1 MERVVVTG
9 MGAVTPIGND
19 VPSFWEGLKS
29 GKNGIGPIT
38 HFDATEYKAK
48 LAAEVKDF
56 DPTDYMDKRESK
68 RMERYCHFAIAA
80 AKQAAAQAGIIEGTF
95 DPYRAGVF
103 FGSGVGGLYIFEQEF
118 EKLLEKGPSRVS
130 PLCIPEMIAN
140 MGAAHISME
149 LGFKGESICP
159 VTACATGNHAIG
171 EAYRAIRHGYQDVM
185 IAGGAEAS
193 IIRIATA
200 GFQNMKALHT
210 GEDPDA
216 ASVPFDARR
225 SGFVMGEGAGVL
237 VLESLSHA
245 KARGAVILGEVAG
258 YGATSDAYHIT
269 SPDPE
274 GEGGAHAMRLAIAD
288 AGMQPEQIDY
298 INAHGTST
306 PMNDKIETLAI
317 KKALGNAA
325 TKVHISSTK
334 SMTGHLLGAAGAV
347 EAIACLLAIQHGIV
361 PPTINYKEPDAACD
375 LDITPNHAVEA
386 PIHAAL
392 SNSLGFGGHN
402 ATLLFRKLED

>member
-1 MERVVVTG
+1 MERVVITG

-19 VPSFWEGLKS
+19 VASFWEGLKT
-29 GKNGIGPIT
+29 GKNGIGPIS
-38 HFDATEYKAK
+38 HFDTTNFKAK

-56 DPTDYMDKRESK
+56 DPTLYMDKREAK
-68 RMERYCHFAIAA
+68 RMDHYCHFAVAA
-80 AKQAAAQAGIIEGTF
+80 AKQAFAQSGLTEGSF
-95 DPYRAGVF
+95 DPYRSGVF
-103 FGSGVGGLYIFEQEF
+103 FGSGVGGLKVFEDELP
-118 EKLLEKGPSRVS
+118 KMLEKGPSRVS

-140 MGAAHISME
+140 MGAAHISMA
-149 LGFKGESICP
+149 LSFKGESICP

-171 EAYRAIRHGYQDVM
+171 EAYRAIKHGYQDVM

-193 IIRIATA
+193 IIPIATA

-225 SGFVMGEGAGVL
+225 SGFVMGEGAGAV

-245 KARGAVILGEVAG
+245 KARGATILAEVVG

-269 SPDPE
+269 APDPE
-274 GEGGAHAMRLAIAD
+274 GAGGAKAMELAIAD
-288 AGMQPEQIDY
+288 AGMTPDQIDY

-306 PMNDKIETLAI
+306 PINEKIETMAI
-317 KKALGNAA
+317 KKAMGDAA
-325 TKVHISSTK
+325 YKVHISSTK

-347 EAIACLLAIQHGIV
+347 EAIACVLAMQHSLV
-361 PPTINYKEPDAACD
+361 PPTINYKEPDPDCD

-386 PIHAAL
+386 PIRAAL

-402 ATLLFRKLED
+402 AALVFRRMED

>member
-9 MGAVTPIGND
+9 MGAITPIGND
-19 VPSFWEGLKS
+19 VSSFWEGLKN

-38 HFDATEYKAK
+38 HFDTTDYKAK

-56 DPTDYMDKRESK
+56 DPTVYMDKRESK
-68 RMERYCHFAIAA
+68 RMDRYCHFALAA
-80 AKQAAAQAGIIEGTF
+80 AKQAAAQAGIAEGMF

-103 FGSGVGGLYIFEQEF
+103 FGSGVGGLAVFEDEF
-118 EKLLEKGPSRVS
+118 TKLLEKGPGRVS
-130 PLCIPEMIAN
+130 PLCIPEMISN
-140 MGAAHISME
+140 MGAAHISMA

-171 EAYRAIRHGYQDVM
+171 EAYRAIRHGYQDIM

-225 SGFVMGEGAGVL
+225 SGFVMGEGAGAL

-245 KARGAVILGEVAG
+245 KARGAVILGEIAG

-274 GEGGAHAMRLAIAD
+274 GTSGARAMQLAMAD
-288 AGMQPEQIDY
+288 ADMTPDQIDY
-298 INAHGTST
+298 INTHGTST

-317 KKALGNAA
+317 KKALGEAA
-325 TKVHISSTK
+325 ANVHISSTK

-347 EAIACLLAIQHGIV
+347 EAIACLLAMEHGIV
-361 PPTINYKEPDAACD
+361 PPTINYKEADADCD
-375 LDITPNHAVEA
+375 LNITPNQAVQK
-386 PIHAAL
+386 PIRAAL

>member
-9 MGAVTPIGND
+9 MGVVTPIGND
-19 VPSFWEGLKS
+19 VPSFWEGLKN

-38 HFDATEYKAK
+38 HFDTTDYKAK

-56 DPTDYMDKRESK
+56 DPTTYMDKRESK
-68 RMERYCHFAIAA
+68 RMDRYCHFALAA
-80 AKQAAAQAGIIEGTF
+80 AKQAWAQAGIPEQSF

-103 FGSGVGGLYIFEQEF
+103 FGSGVGGLSVFEEEF
-118 EKLLEKGPSRVS
+118 TKLLEKGSGRVS

-140 MGAAHISME
+140 MGAAHVSMA
-149 LGFKGESICP
+149 LGLKGESICP

-171 EAYRAIRHGYQDVM
+171 EAVRAIRHGYQDIMV
-185 IAGGAEAS
+185 AGGAEAS

-210 GEDPDA
+210 GEDPNA

-225 SGFVMGEGAGVL
+225 SGFVMGEGAGAL

-274 GEGGAHAMRLAIAD
+274 GTGGARAMQLAIAD
-288 AGMQPEQIDY
+288 AGMTPDAIDY

-306 PMNDKIETLAI
+306 PMNDKIETIAI
-317 KKALGNAA
+317 KQALGEAA
-325 TKVHISSTK
+325 KTVHISSTK

-347 EAIACLLAIQHGIV
+347 EAIACLLAMAHDTV
-361 PPTINYKEPDAACD
+361 PPTINYQEADPECD
-375 LDITPNHAVEA
+375 LNITPNQAVEK
-386 PIHAAL
+386 PIRAAL

>member
-19 VPSFWEGLKS
+19 VPSFWEGLKN
-29 GKNGIGPIT
+29 GKNGIAPIT
-38 HFDATEYKAK
+38 HFDTTDYKAK

-56 DPTDYMDKRESK
+56 DPTAYIEKRESK
-68 RMERYCHFAIAA
+68 RMDRYCHFALAA
-80 AKQAAAQAGIIEGTF
+80 AKQAAAQAGITEGMF

-103 FGSGVGGLYIFEQEF
+103 FGSGVGGLSVFEEEF
-118 EKLLEKGPSRVS
+118 TKLLEKGPGRVS
-130 PLCIPEMIAN
+130 PLCIPEMISN
-140 MGAAHISME
+140 MGAAHISMA

-171 EAYRAIRHGYQDVM
+171 EAYRAIRHGYQDIM

-225 SGFVMGEGAGVL
+225 SGFVMGEGAGAL

-245 KARGAVILGEVAG
+245 KARGAVILGEIAG

-274 GEGGAHAMRLAIAD
+274 GAGGARAMQLAIAD
-288 AGMQPEQIDY
+288 AGMTPDQIDY

-317 KKALGNAA
+317 KKAFGEAA
-325 TKVHISSTK
+325 AKVHISSTK

-347 EAIACLLAIQHGIV
+347 EAIACLLAMKHGIV
-361 PPTINYKEPDAACD
+361 PPTINYKEADADCD
-375 LDITPNHAVEA
+375 LNITPNQAVLK
-386 PIHAAL
+386 PIRAAL